1 MSLYDM
7 KQQSIEHRII
17 INNAGLVLLWPFI
30 PAFFNELGLT
40 KDEKFI
46 SKNDA
51 IRAAWLLEY
60 LVTGQEKNNENDISL
75 NKLLCNIF
83 TVRVPKKHLKL
94 TYPEIKESEDLLKAV
109 IHHWKSIGHSSVK
122 GFRESF
128 LKREGELIF
137 GSEAVILRVDKNALD
152 ILLDLLPWSIAI
164 IQLTWME
171 KPITVEWR

>member
-1 MSLYDM
+1 MSLHDM

-17 INNAGLVLLWPFI
+17 INNAGLVLLWPFL

-60 LVTGQEKNNENDISL
+60 LVTGQEHNNENDIAL
-75 NKLLCNIF
+75 NKFLCNIL
-83 TVRVPKKHLKL
+83 TVSVPKKHLEL
-94 TYPEIKESEDLLKAV
+94 TYPEIKESEYLLTAV
-109 IHHWKSIGHSSVK
+109 IHHWKSIEHVSIK
-122 GFRESF
+122 GFRDSF

-137 GSEAVILRVDKNALD
+137 EREAVILRVDKYALD
-152 ILLDLLPWSIAI
+152 ILLDQIPWSIAI

-171 KPITVEWR
+171 KPIIVEWA